1 MTGLYIC
8 RVKIQRGRKGL
19 VAKIRHLG
27 ILFVVGFLWP
37 RCMSSLCGQQRRFNE
52 KTGNC
57 TLILYKTN
65 GQRTFPQCVLR
76 TLSIVHLTR
85 LFTLIL
91 PSICCFVSLLIHRAI
106 HTSLWTSHKP
116 QLITSKARDQLQVRA
131 HWWRDAR
138 TSSSH
143 CLMGNMALPIFY
155 LHKIIL
161 IFQKSHSLNGFP

>member
-8 RVKIQRGRKGL
+8 RVKIQRGRKGHGSKDKASWHIVWCRL
-19 VAKIRHLG
+19 P
-27 ILFVVGFLWP
+27 WP
-37 RCMSSLCGQQRRFNE
+37 CCMSSLCGQQRRFNE

-76 TLSIVHLTR
+76 TLSIVHLRR

-116 QLITSKARDQLQVRA
+116 QLITSKARDQLQVHA
-131 HWWRDAR
+131 HWWRDER